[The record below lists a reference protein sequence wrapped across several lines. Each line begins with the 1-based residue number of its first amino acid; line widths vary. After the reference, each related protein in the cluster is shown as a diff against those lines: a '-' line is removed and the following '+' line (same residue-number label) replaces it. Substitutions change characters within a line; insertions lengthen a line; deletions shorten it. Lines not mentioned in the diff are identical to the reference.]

1 MSLEEVTRELMLRT
15 TCPQN
20 NMKIGEI
27 NSKYIDFL
35 RNEEFIEKYNLIDV
49 LNDIEYKGVQETY
62 RILNNALFDSELL
75 TQLVPNELDREMECD
90 EILCQVEDILT
101 NYEKSL
107 DDPSYDVDPTYNAYN
122 EQQNA
127 ILIDNLVTVLVPDGN
142 GGYIEKFIDKRILE
156 GTIKL

>member
-1 MSLEEVTRELMLRT
+1 MNLEAVTRELMLRT

-35 RNEEFIEKYNLIDV
+35 RNEEFIETYNLIDV
-49 LNDIEYKGVQETY
+49 LNNTEYEGVQETY
-62 RILNNALFDSELL
+62 RVLNNALFDSELL
-75 TQLVPNELDREMECD
+75 TKLVPNELDREIRCD
-90 EILCQVEDILT
+90 EILYQVEDILT

-122 EQQNA
+122 EQQNS
-127 ILIDNLVTVLVPDGN
+127 ILMDNLVTVLVPDGN

>member
-1 MSLEEVTRELMLRT
+1 
-15 TCPQN
+15 
-20 NMKIGEI
+20 MKIGEI

-35 RNEEFIEKYNLIDV
+35 RNEDFIETYNLIDV
-49 LNDIEYKGVQETY
+49 LNNTDYEGVQETY
-62 RILNNALFDSELL
+62 RVLNNALFDSELL
-75 TQLVPNELDREMECD
+75 TKTVPNELDREIRCD
-90 EILCQVEDILT
+90 EILYQVEDILT

-127 ILIDNLVTVLVPDGN
+127 ILMDNLVTVLVPDGN